1 MTNRITWEAERQARL
16 AGHRS
21 FSEFALQ
28 AAKRARFE
36 KLERDFQAEQS
47 ALPNQLSLAK
57 RIIGSKETPDG
68 TLLTDRL

>member
-21 FSEFALQ
+21 FSELALQ
-28 AAKRARFE
+28 AAKRARLE

-47 ALPNQLSLAK
+47 A
-57 RIIGSKETPDG
+57 
-68 TLLTDRL
+68 